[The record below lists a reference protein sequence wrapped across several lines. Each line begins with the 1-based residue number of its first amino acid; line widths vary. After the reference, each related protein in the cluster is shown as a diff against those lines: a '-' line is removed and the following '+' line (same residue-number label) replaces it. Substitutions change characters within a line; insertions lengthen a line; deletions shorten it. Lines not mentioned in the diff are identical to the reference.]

1 MDRRPAR
8 DAMPPGLPADWHTF
22 VTRRPLFGGPA
33 GRILCPVAP
42 PLTEPCRFPSGA
54 PKRNGKVRVAARA
67 GEQFGRIHARQLRRL
82 GVRDATIFD
91 WKKTGYL
98 LPANLPGVYAVGHR
112 APSVEG
118 DLSEAILY
126 AGEGA
131 MLSHATALWWYGIL
145 DHRPFRTDVTT
156 PGRAAPQRRIKVH
169 ARRQLKRSWHHGLPI
184 TSVAQALLDF
194 AASAPF
200 NRVRYAV
207 AQAEHAELLDLQEI
221 EGILGR
227 GKPGSATL
235 RRALQNH
242 LPQLART
249 RSELERVFLP
259 LCERGRI
266 PIPEVNVTVNG
277 VLADAV
283 WRESRVVVMLDGNRG
298 HRTRAQIEKDRR
310 DDLRLRAA
318 GYTVLR
324 YTWDQITKE
333 PDTVLPDIQ
342 LALFNPPELLA
353 APGSH

>member
-1 MDRRPAR
+1 LATTSR
-8 DAMPPGLPADWHTF
+8 WT
-22 VTRRPLFGGPA
+22 
-33 GRILCPVAP
+33 
-42 PLTEPCRFPSGA
+42 
-54 PKRNGKVRVAARA
+54 
-67 GEQFGRIHARQLRRL
+67 GE
-82 GVRDATIFD
+82 
-91 WKKTGYL
+91 GYL
-98 LPANLPGVYAVGHR
+98 IPTNLPGVYAVGHR

-118 DLSEAILY
+118 DLSEAVLY

-131 MLSHATALWWYGIL
+131 MLSHGTALWWYGIL
-145 DHRPFRTDVTT
+145 DRKPFKTDVTT
-156 PGRAAPQRRIKVH
+156 PGRAAPQRHIKVH
-169 ARRQLKRSWHHGLPI
+169 ARRQLKRSWHHGLPV

-207 AQAEHAELLDLQEI
+207 AQAEHDELLDLQEI
-221 EGILGR
+221 EGILGH
-227 GKPGSATL
+227 GKPGSAKL
-235 RRALQNH
+235 RRALQDH

-249 RSELERVFLP
+249 RSELERVSLP
-259 LCERGRI
+259 LCERGLI

-283 WRESRVVVMLDGNRG
+283 WRDSRVVVMLDGNRG

-333 PDTVLPDIQ
+333 PDAVLPDIQ
-342 LALFNPPELLA
+342 LALLTPPALSA
-353 APGSH
+353 GRGSR